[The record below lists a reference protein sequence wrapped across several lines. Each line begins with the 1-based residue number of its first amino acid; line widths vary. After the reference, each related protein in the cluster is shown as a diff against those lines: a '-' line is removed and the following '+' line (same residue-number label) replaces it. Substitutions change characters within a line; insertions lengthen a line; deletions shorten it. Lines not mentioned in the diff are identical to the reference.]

1 MNNFK
6 MSDKLKDR
14 IMESPVSENLHG
26 LRLDLYLSRRFSY
39 MSRTSW
45 QKEIIAGKLKLNGS
59 VILNVKKHVW
69 SGDMVE
75 YIAGEII
82 EPEVDSEFVV
92 IYENENYLAVN
103 KTGNLPVHPSGIFF
117 RNTLVMLLEDQRGE
131 KFYPVH
137 RLDRETS
144 GAILLGKNSAA
155 ASEVQKNF
163 SKVGK
168 EYLAIVRGILKD
180 EKFTIDTPIGSA
192 RNSLIN
198 KKREAYEKGSES
210 ALTEFELISSSDL
223 YSLVKASPVT
233 GRTHQIR
240 VHLKYAGYPI
250 IGDKMYGDDE
260 TIYLDYVQSGDSDK
274 LSERAGFNR
283 CALHSRSFAFYD
295 PFAKQEIKIT
305 AELPSDMKLFIEN
318 NNIPVDGFNSKVKE
332 LCNCS

>member
-1 MNNFK
+1 MNNFTQI
-6 MSDKLKDR
+6 DKSKDR
-14 IMESPVSENLHG
+14 IMESLVSEKHHG

-39 MSRTSW
+39 LSRTSW
-45 QKEIIAGKLKLNGS
+45 QREITAGKLVLNGS
-59 VILNVKKHVW
+59 VILNVKKHLC

-82 EPEVDSEFVV
+82 EPEVDKEFTV
-92 IYENENYLAVN
+92 IFENENYLAVN

-117 RNTLVMLLEDQRGE
+117 RNTLVMLLEDHRGE

-144 GAILLGKNSAA
+144 GALLLGKNSAA

-163 SKVGK
+163 GKVGK
-168 EYLAIVRGILKD
+168 EYIAIVRGNLKE
-180 EKFTIDTPIGSA
+180 EKFTVDTPIGDA
-192 RNSLIN
+192 RKSLIS
-198 KKREAYEKGSES
+198 KKREAFENGSES
-210 ALTEFELISSSDL
+210 ALTEFELISSSGL

-240 VHLKYAGYPI
+240 VHLQYAGYPI

-260 TIYLDYVQSGDSDK
+260 TIYLEYIKSGDSDK
-274 LSERAGFNR
+274 LSERAGFSR

-295 PFAKQEIKIT
+295 PFEKKEIKII
-305 AELPSDMKLFIEN
+305 AEIPCDMKLFIEN
-318 NNIPVDGFNSKVKE
+318 NNFPMNIY
-332 LCNCS
+332 